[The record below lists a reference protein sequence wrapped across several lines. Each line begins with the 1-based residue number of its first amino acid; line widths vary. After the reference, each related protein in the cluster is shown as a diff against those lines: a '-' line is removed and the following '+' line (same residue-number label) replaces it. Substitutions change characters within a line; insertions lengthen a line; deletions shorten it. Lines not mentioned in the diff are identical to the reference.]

1 MEMSAPAVAVDFWF
15 DPVCPYAWIGSRWL
29 LEVGQRRAVEVNWH
43 VMSLYLLN
51 EHRVDDPTY
60 VDYLR
65 QVSGAAR
72 VATAVAYR
80 FGNRALRDLYTGFG
94 EVIFDHW
101 RYASS
106 DECREAMRSAL
117 ARTALPEDLV
127 AAFDTTEYD
136 DELRRSHLTAMAAV
150 GDEGGTPSTSLNG
163 VAFSG
168 PVLNSI
174 PRGDDAARIFDGCL
188 LLTSF
193 PDFFE
198 IKRTRTA
205 EPVFA

>member
-1 MEMSAPAVAVDFWF
+1 MSALAVAVDFWF

-72 VATAVAYR
+72 VATAVSYR

-117 ARTALPEDLV
+117 ARTPLPEDLV

>member
-1 MEMSAPAVAVDFWF
+1 MSGDRVTVDFWF
-15 DPVCPYAWIGSRWL
+15 DPVCPYSWIGSRWL
-29 LEVGQRRAVEVNWH
+29 LEVEQRRPVDLRWH
-43 VMSLYLLN
+43 VMSLFLLN
-51 EHRVDDPTY
+51 EHRTDDPTY
-60 VDYLR
+60 VDYLSE
-65 QVSGAAR
+65 VSGPAR
-72 VATAVAYR
+72 VATAAAYR
-80 FGNRALRDLYTGFG
+80 CGSNVLRDLYTGFG

-101 RYASS
+101 RYASR
-106 DECREAMRSAL
+106 DECREAMRTAL
-117 ARTALPEDLV
+117 ARAALPLDLLV
-127 AAFDTTEYD
+127 SFDTTEYD
-136 DELRRSHLTAMAAV
+136 GELRRSHLTAMAAV

-188 LLTSF
+188 LLAGF
-193 PDFFE
+193 HDFFE

>member
-1 MEMSAPAVAVDFWF
+1 MSALAVAVDFWF

-117 ARTALPEDLV
+117 ARTAL
-127 AAFDTTEYD
+127 
-136 DELRRSHLTAMAAV
+136 RRSHLTAMAAV

>member
-1 MEMSAPAVAVDFWF
+1 MSAPAVAVDFWF
-15 DPVCPYAWIGSRWL
+15 DPVCPYSWIGSRWM
-29 LEVGQRRAVEVNWH
+29 LEVGQRRVVEVNWH

-51 EHRVDDPTY
+51 QHRVDDATY

-101 RYASS
+101 RYASP
-106 DECREAMRSAL
+106 DECREAMRLAL
-117 ARTALPEDLV
+117 ARTALPEDLA

-198 IKRTRTA
+198 IKRTRTV

>member
-1 MEMSAPAVAVDFWF
+1 MSGDRVAVDFWF
-15 DPVCPYAWIGSRWL
+15 DPVCPYSWIGSRWM
-29 LEVGQRRAVEVNWH
+29 LEVEQRRPVDVHWH

-51 EHRVDDPTY
+51 QHRVDDPTY
-60 VDYLR
+60 VDYLH

-80 FGNRALRDLYTGFG
+80 FGDQALRNLYAGFG
-94 EVIFDHW
+94 DVIFDHW
-101 RYASS
+101 RYASP
-106 DECREAMRSAL
+106 DECREAMRTAL
-117 ARTALPEDLV
+117 AQAALPADLA

-136 DELRRSHLTAMAAV
+136 GELRRSHLTVMAAV

-168 PVLNSI
+168 PILNSI

-188 LLTSF
+188 LLAGF
-193 PDFFE
+193 QDFFE